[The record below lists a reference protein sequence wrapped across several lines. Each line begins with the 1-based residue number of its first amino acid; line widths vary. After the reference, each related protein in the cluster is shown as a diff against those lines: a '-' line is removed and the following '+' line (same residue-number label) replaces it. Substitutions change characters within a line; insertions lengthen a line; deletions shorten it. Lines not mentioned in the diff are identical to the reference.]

1 MKIFNKHFEYFFIG
15 KFIENG
21 SIFIFLNL
29 NSIIGFV
36 NFEVLKSGTISYVFS

>member
-29 NSIIGFV
+29 NSIIV